1 MDSGLRRNDGVVS
14 SSFAMT
20 YETRANPCAANAG
33 IIDIM
38 QSLTSLINIHRRH
51 AFSIRLALIT
61 LALLL
66 SGCRATLFA
75 GLNATNH
82 HAGIVTPPTVVF
94 DAQHQLK
101 LDIYQPQ
108 HADHAPIV
116 VFFYGGSWT
125 HGERG
130 WYRFVGTTLAAHGVV
145 TVIPDYRKYP
155 HVKMDGFMQDAAQ
168 AVAWVHQHAAD
179 IGGNANDIFVMGH
192 SAGGQIGALLATDPS
207 WLAPYGLHPTDLA
220 GFIGL
225 AGCYDFMPIPASEK
239 DMVGMFGR
247 DPASQAR
254 AQPVRFVSGHEPPM
268 LLLQGEADHEVDPSN
283 AVSLAHALQAQ
294 HDEVTL
300 RLYPGVSHNALIFAL
315 SRPFHDDASTL
326 KDVLAFIRDHNPPG
340 NVTTAP

>member
-1 MDSGLRRNDGVVS
+1 
-14 SSFAMT
+14 MT
-20 YETRANPCAANAG
+20 TWPRLN
-33 IIDIM
+33 
-38 QSLTSLINIHRRH
+38 HRH
-51 AFSIRLALIT
+51 ALFIRI
-61 LALLL
+61 ALLVVL
-66 SGCRATLFA
+66 TLLGGCRATLFA

-82 HAGIVTPPTVVF
+82 KAGVEVQRSAVF

-101 LDIYQPQ
+101 LDIYQPR
-108 HADHAPIV
+108 AVEHAPVV

-155 HVKMDGFMQDAAQ
+155 QVKMDGFMQDAAK
-168 AVAWVHQHAAD
+168 AVAWAHQHASEF
-179 IGGNANDIFVMGH
+179 GGASNDMFVMGH

-207 WLAPYGLHPTDLA
+207 WLALYGLRPADLA

-239 DMVGMFGR
+239 DMLGIFGH

-283 AVSLAHALQAQ
+283 AVSLAHALQAR
-294 HDEVTL
+294 HEDVTL

-315 SRPFHDDASTL
+315 SRPFHGDAPTL
-326 KDVLAFIRDHNPPG
+326 DDVLHFIRAHAKAGD
-340 NVTTAP
+340 VTAVQ